1 MAAFRSSLCTRS
13 EKGAYPFSRQIHKI
27 PKTSCTPGFTLI
39 ETLIITGILSLLL
52 SIAIPKYYDFK
63 IRAND
68 ATALADARN
77 AINLI
82 ASSKGR

>member
-1 MAAFRSSLCTRS
+1 MAAFRSSLSARP
-13 EKGAYPFSRQIHKI
+13 EKGAYPFSRQIHKTHR
-27 PKTSCTPGFTLI
+27 TSYTPGFTLI
-39 ETLIITGILSLLL
+39 ETLIVTGILSLLL

-68 ATALADARN
+68 ATALTDARN